1 MLKSLLYT
9 MLPTCKIYLDE
20 DDNDEDDEVEA
31 QVEQASAL
39 LVFLTA
45 EYVGSRKCMLE
56 LTTAWRLRKPLIVVR
71 QPDGRDGG
79 LSAKNFEAEVA
90 LHVSR
95 HLHRMSNEE
104 RAALAWL
111 QSAAIDGARVPDLHK
126 LPALLFS
133 KRPSPVEY
141 RSRVASREAAQ
152 ARRATLDRGASL
164 PLLDWRRRATWL
176 VVQPQARLGFARR
189 RPLLKTQLEL
199 PAPRPPV
206 VCGERRAFCAVIERC
221 RVVAGC
227 ILARATG
234 GGVHLGRVR
243 GLILADT
250 TGGGARADEPRC
262 LGRG

>member
-1 MLKSLLYT
+1 MYAHEQCGVLKSLLYT

-45 EYVGSRKCMLE
+45 EYVSSRKCMLE

-71 QPDGRDGG
+71 HPDGRDGG

-95 HLHRMSNEE
+95 HLHGMSNEE

-126 LPALLFS
+126 LPTLLFS

-152 ARRATLDRGASL
+152 ARRAAIDRRARL
-164 PLLDWRRRATWL
+164 PLLDGRRHAAWL
-176 VVQPQARLGFARR
+176 VVQPQTRVSLARCW
-189 RPLLKTQLEL
+189 PLLSAELEL
-199 PAPRPPV
+199 PAARPPV
-206 VCGERRAFCAVIERC
+206 FVCERGVVRAVLEQR
-221 RVVAGC
+221 RVVAGY
-227 ILARATG
+227 IHADATG
-234 GGVHLGRVR
+234 GGVQQLGQR
-243 GLILADT
+243 
-250 TGGGARADEPRC
+250 
-262 LGRG
+262 